1 MNTPLPVR
9 PQPALAAGLG
19 ALVVSLLVSTAPA
32 AGTGWQTHVSRDL
45 QNVYANATSV
55 APAGKP
61 PAPMNL
67 SQGGAHFD
75 ARGRVQVDVH
85 LDCAVAA
92 PTAQLVAAGLT
103 IGSTVRVPPYC
114 IVEGWIA
121 PAAIPALASVSG
133 VTLIKVPAYAS
144 HRHPKPSAG
153 TSGPPVSSS
162 SANPGASLPQGGGA
176 QGPAIDGNGISI
188 MRADQYVSQTAV
200 NGTGVTVGV
209 MSDDATHMALIQGRG
224 ELPSPIQ
231 DLTAAGTTNP
241 SPTDEGTMMLEEVHA
256 VAPGAT
262 LMFCGPQTAVEYVN
276 CVSSLVAAGAT
287 VLVDDLGY
295 PTEDLMS
302 SQSMIATSVQ
312 NTLTQNPGV
321 ALFTV
326 TDNMNNT
333 YWEGPYAPVPMSSVP
348 GFGSSLTCPANGQVD
363 TYLESFNGQYLQM
376 LTVNLT
382 KNYDGVL
389 QWADPF
395 QQNASNFDV
404 YIVDLTAGMGA
415 CLPAAGQPLAALLGN
430 FSLTAGDTYNIAI
443 ATPDASLSGKFLKL
457 LVAGDGATTLSV
469 PTTGSVISPQAFAF
483 GAMSVGAVLGSDG
496 IGNTIEGYS
505 GRGPINLPLSTP
517 AQVQAPSFVAP
528 DGVIV
533 DASGT
538 DFQSELFPDGT
549 FHGTSAAAPNA
560 AGVAALLR
568 SAFPSLTPT
577 QLTNAMQSGA
587 VQLGSSV
594 PDGTYGYGRV
604 DAIGALGTIPAPQI
618 SGWTGAVVNIVG
630 GSSSQSYPMTV
641 TGTGTLKYTV
651 TSTNAALIPA
661 SLVAMGSAG
670 ITLTCTAGTTSCS
683 AAFTPPLG
691 QVGAAI
697 VTITATDGAG
707 RTASVQSAL
716 TVTLPPVPTVT
727 ITANASQTI
736 TEGGSTG
743 AVSFIIAGTGP
754 QTVSAVSN
762 NSALL
767 PTAAIKLAGS
777 GCGPT
782 VNHAACVASLAPTAS
797 QSGSATVSFMSRDAY
812 GQMGLA
818 AANLQVNAP
827 PPAPGKGGG
836 GALDELLLL
845 ALTTIAVLKAAQRSG
860 GM

>member
-1 MNTPLPVR
+1 MKTPLPVR

-19 ALVVSLLVSTAPA
+19 ALVVSLLVGTAPA

-45 QNVYANATSV
+45 QNVYANATTV

-61 PAPMNL
+61 PAPTNL
-67 SQGGAHFD
+67 NPGAARFD

-85 LDCAVAA
+85 LDCAAAA

-103 IGSTVRVPPYC
+103 IGSTVHVPPYC

-121 PAAIPALASVSG
+121 PAAIPGLASVSG

-144 HRHPKPSAG
+144 HPHPKPPAA
-153 TSGPPVSSS
+153 TSPAPTTPGAV
-162 SANPGASLPQGGGA
+162 NPGAGHPQAGGVS
-176 QGPAIDGNGISI
+176 GPVIDGTGVSI
-188 MRADQYVSQTAV
+188 MRADQYVSRTAM

-209 MSDDATHMALIQGRG
+209 LSDDATNLSVIQGRG
-224 ELPSPIQ
+224 ELPSPLE
-231 DLTAAGTTNP
+231 DLTASGSTNP
-241 SPTDEGTMMLEEVHA
+241 APTDEGTMMLEEVHA

-276 CVSSLVAAGAT
+276 CVASLVAAGAT

-295 PTEDLMS
+295 PGEDLMS
-302 SQSMIATSVQ
+302 SQSMIATGVQ
-312 NTLTQNPGV
+312 NTLTQKPYV

-326 TDNMNNT
+326 THNQNGT
-333 YWEGPYAPVPMSSVP
+333 YWEGAYTPV
-348 GFGSSLTCPANGQVD
+348 SLASLGYGNETCSANGQVD
-363 TYLESFNGQYLQM
+363 AYIESFNGQYQQV
-376 LTVNLT
+376 LTVPSAGT
-382 KNYDGVL
+382 YPGIL

-395 QQNASNFDV
+395 TLNASTFDV
-404 YIVDLTAGMGA
+404 YVADPATGVLT
-415 CLPAAGQPLAALLGN
+415 CYPAAGQPLAGMLVGTPALA
-430 FSLTAGDTYNIAI
+430 AGTYYYVI
-443 ATPDASLSGKFLKL
+443 ATPDASLSGKFLKF
-457 LVAGDGATTLSV
+457 LVDGDGATALSL
-469 PTTGSVISPQAFAF
+469 PTTGSIISPQAFAT
-483 GAMSVGAVLGSDG
+483 GVMSVGAVLGSDG
-496 IGNTIEGYS
+496 IGNTIEPYS
-505 GRGPINLPLSTP
+505 GRGPINLPLPTLL
-517 AQVQAPSFVAP
+517 QLQAPYFVAP
-528 DGVIV
+528 DAVYV
-533 DASGT
+533 DAAGT
-538 DFQSELFPDGT
+538 DFQLASDGT

-568 SAFPSLTPT
+568 SAFPTLTPT

-641 TGTGTLKYTV
+641 TGTGTLKYSV

-661 SLVAMGSAG
+661 SMVAMGSAG
-670 ITLTCTAGTTSCS
+670 VTLTCTAGTTSCG

-707 RTASVQSAL
+707 RTAAVQSAI

-762 NSALL
+762 NTALL

-797 QSGSATVSFMSRDAY
+797 QSGSATVSFLSRDAY